1 MNLKYSLG
9 FLALGA
15 AFGLSACGGD
25 SASAADDT
33 PVTDPYLS
41 NGIVY
46 SEAQDPFLYS
56 SSDFFYSSAEAPV
69 YSSEAYGTISS
80 SSVTA
85 LLSSSSVTPVVTS
98 SASDGFVAGAT
109 GGTTSGVFPTT
120 ADASLP
126 LSLYTT
132 WKDFHYITLE
142 DEASRYPTWG
152 AEFGE
157 VFGSYTAQG
166 LKAARIIWST
176 YNTASCQIT
185 EASGSNMYK
194 RGCTVSEGIGYGMLI
209 TLFEGDLDAYNR
221 LWIYSKAYRNTPYA
235 SGRGLM
241 PWLTSSFSWDIPDDA
256 SATDA
261 DLDIA
266 TSLIL
271 AYYKTSKQEYLT
283 DALTLISAL
292 WEHEVNKS
300 NYLLYSGDTPGTWQ
314 GADPTYNLSYFSP
327 VALRL
332 FALVDPSH
340 DWKAVLDAQYTY
352 MKKVQ
357 DAGTGVFPDWSNG
370 EGVAV
375 NPPNNSGTTTYWT
388 FNKESVRI
396 PWRIAWDYYWFSDER
411 AAEVLNTLNQFIIE
425 KSSGDPSQIPAVNYS
440 WNLSVGDY
448 ITGQSLP
455 VQWLAA
461 WCATGMGG
469 NSPEWLNSC
478 TTLLNSKA
486 MQTSASSYFPN
497 ILQMMYSQL
506 LNGFYTKPSNMGI

>member
-1 MNLKYSLG
+1 MTLKKTFG
-9 FLALGA
+9 CLALCA
-15 AFGLSACGGD
+15 AFGLTACGDD
-25 SASAADDT
+25 SASSPDS
-33 PVTDPYLS
+33 VDPS
-41 NGIVY
+41 IPDFGISSQV
-46 SEAQDPFLYS
+46 EDPFLSS
-56 SSDFFYSSAEAPV
+56 SSDYFFYSSAETI
-69 YSSEAYGTISS
+69 YSCATYYEFSS
-80 SSVTA
+80 SSA
-85 LLSSSSVTPVVTS
+85 PIQLSSSSAAPVITS
-98 SASDGFVAGAT
+98 SVSTEFVPGAT

-126 LSLYTT
+126 SSLYTT

-142 DEASRYPTWG
+142 DEAARYPTWG
-152 AEFGE
+152 ADFNE

-166 LKAARIIWST
+166 LKAARVIWSV
-176 YNTASCQIT
+176 YNSAYCQID

-209 TLFEGDLDAYNR
+209 TLFAGDLEAFNR
-221 LWIYSKAYRNTPYA
+221 LWIYSKAFRNTPYA

-241 PWLTSSFSWDIPDDA
+241 PWLTSAFSWDIPDDA

-292 WEHEVNKS
+292 WEYEVNKS

-314 GADPTYNLSYFSP
+314 GANPSYNLSYFSP

-340 DWKAVLDAQYTY
+340 DWTAVLNAQYAY
-352 MKKVQ
+352 MMNVQ
-357 DAGTGVFPDWSNG
+357 AAGTGVFPDWSDGSGN
-370 EGVAV
+370 AI
-375 NPPNNSGTTTYWT
+375 NPPNNSATNTYWT

-411 AAEVLNTLNQFIIE
+411 AAGVLNTLNQFIIV
-425 KSSGDPSQIPAVNYS
+425 KSSGDPAQIPAVNYS
-440 WNLSVGDY
+440 WNLSVGAD
-448 ITGQSLP
+448 IAGQSLP

-461 WCATGMGG
+461 WCATGMAG
-469 NSPEWLNSC
+469 NSSEWLNSC